1 MVGLLLSAVFVR
13 DTAVFVRSEMR
24 GFDRSIPAP
33 RTWSRVF
40 VEVSVADRNLS
51 ACSQAGL
58 VNNLNDAVAWGLF
71 PLLFASAGASV
82 ARIGAL
88 AAIYPAVWGLLQIGG
103 GALSDLWGRK
113 WPIAAGLWIQALG
126 IWLVAAGSRFT
137 EPLGAWV
144 TGSVLLG
151 IGTAL
156 VYPALLA
163 AIGDRADPRW
173 RASAV
178 GVYRFWRDLGYA
190 IGAVV
195 SGILGDAFG
204 LTA

>member
-1 MVGLLLSAVFVR
+1 
-13 DTAVFVRSEMR
+13 
-24 GFDRSIPAP
+24 
-33 RTWSRVF
+33 
-40 VEVSVADRNLS
+40 
-51 ACSQAGL
+51 
-58 VNNLNDAVAWGLF
+58 
-71 PLLFASAGASV
+71 
-82 ARIGAL
+82 
-88 AAIYPAVWGLLQIGG
+88 LLQIGG

-113 WPIAAGLWIQALG
+113 WPIAAGMWIQALG

-178 GVYRFWRDLGYA
+178 GVYRFWRDLGSA

-204 LTA
+204 LTAAVAVIGGVTFASGVVAAARMTDSTT